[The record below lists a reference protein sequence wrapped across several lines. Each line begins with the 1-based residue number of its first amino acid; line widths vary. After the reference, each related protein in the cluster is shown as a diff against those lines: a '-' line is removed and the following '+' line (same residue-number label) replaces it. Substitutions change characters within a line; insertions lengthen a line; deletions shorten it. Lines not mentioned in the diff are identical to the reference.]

1 MDYVAMWLVQVT
13 DPVTIEPSITGVFSE
28 LLKTAP
34 HTVAV
39 LIVVWFFL
47 KFIKDA
53 REENERRHDERNEKI
68 CEFHEAQT
76 ETMKGIATDCKE
88 VIRDNTAAMREN
100 SAALGRAK

>member
-1 MDYVAMWLVQVT
+1 MEWIAQTPDPAVVAPGMMAVLTSLVASS
-13 DPVTIEPSITGVFSE
+13 P
-28 LLKTAP
+28 AA
-34 HTVAV
+34 VAV
-39 LIVVWFFL
+39 LIVVFVFL
-47 KFIKDA
+47 RFIKDA